1 MPKCRARRPGLG
13 QRETAQVAGRTA
25 EGEGGPQAGICGCS
39 EGCWQHAPD
48 GPVQKEAASAIAHVR
63 PGRRQR
69 RPRERRED
77 RRRQATTVP
86 RAARRPDGSLH
97 RASAH
102 QQNAQKVSRGTVF
115 RCSSARNLGAA
126 GKGQGGMADLAGL
139 AVSRAELRRER
150 LMLHADRRPQCT
162 TSQLPPRHQSETV
175 AERRHLRTPGGAA
188 LSRGHNRPFQPEA
201 TTQVLR
207 REKGMQERRK
217 GGRGG
222 GREGIQGLP
231 PGPT

>member
-1 MPKCRARRPGLG
+1 M
-13 QRETAQVAGRTA
+13 AGRTA

-139 AVSRAELRRER
+139 AVSRAEPRRER

-162 TSQLPPRHQSETV
+162 NSQLPPRHQSETV
-175 AERRHLRTPGGAA
+175 AEHTHLRTPGGAA
-188 LSRGHNRPFQPEA
+188 LSRGHY
-201 TTQVLR
+201 
-207 REKGMQERRK
+207 
-217 GGRGG
+217 
-222 GREGIQGLP
+222 
-231 PGPT
+231 